1 MYETRTKDLI
11 LRRIREGLAKGA
23 APLPPPPDL
32 TAPVHP
38 PLAAEPTEAFAQSFI
53 AAGGT
58 FVYCE
63 GDEHFFEELY
73 RFKQQ
78 HKLNTLH
85 VWEPGLQEYLTHGEI
100 AFTATPEAFVS
111 DAPAALTTCEALLA
125 RTGSVLVSSGTAS
138 GRRLSAYPEI
148 HLVVAHASQVVDDIR
163 PALEL
168 VQARYGRRLPS
179 MLSLITGPSRT
190 ADIEKTL
197 VLGAHGPRQL
207 VVFLLDDEPHPAP
220 EPGTVEVPSPPT
232 TPALAGPADAPA

>member
-23 APLPPPPDL
+23 ASSPSAPDL
-32 TAPVHP
+32 QAPLHP
-38 PLAAEPTEAFAQSFI
+38 PLIGELAEAFAHNFI

-78 HKLNTLH
+78 HRIQKLH
-85 VWEPGLQEYLTHGEI
+85 VWEPGLQEYLTHGDLS
-100 AFTATPEAFVS
+100 FTNSPEQFVAE
-111 DAPAALTTCEALLA
+111 APAARTTCEALLA
-125 RTGSVLVSSGTAS
+125 RTGSVLLSSGTAS
-138 GRRLSAYPEI
+138 GRRLSIYPEI
-148 HLVVAHASQVVDDIR
+148 HLVVAHASQIVADIR
-163 PALEL
+163 PALHL
-168 VQARYGRRLPS
+168 MQTRYGRRLPS
-179 MLSLITGPSRT
+179 MLSVVTGPSRT

-207 VVFLLDDEPHPAP
+207 VVFLLDDEAPAAADADADTAAASPAP
-220 EPGTVEVPSPPT
+220 Q
-232 TPALAGPADAPA
+232 PAADAAA

>member
-1 MYETRTKDLI
+1 MYETRSKDLI

-23 APLPPPPDL
+23 VPLPPAPDL
-32 TAPVHP
+32 STPVHP
-38 PLAAEPTEAFAQSFI
+38 RLGDDLVEAFAQHFI

-73 RFKQQ
+73 RFKQEK
-78 HKLNTLH
+78 KLTTLH
-85 VWEPGLQEYLTHGEI
+85 VWEPTLQEYLTHGEI
-100 AFTATPEAFVS
+100 TFTATPEHFIA
-111 DAPAALTTCEALLA
+111 DAPASLTTCEALLA
-125 RTGSVLVSSGTAS
+125 RTGSVLVSSATTS

-148 HLVVAHASQVVDDIR
+148 HLVVAHASQVVADIK
-163 PALEL
+163 PALVQ

-207 VVFLLDDEPHPAP
+207 VVFLLDDEGAASAP
-220 EPGTVEVPSPPT
+220 PEAEWRVES
-232 TPALAGPADAPA
+232 TPDLPADAPA

>member
-1 MYETRTKDLI
+1 MYETRSKDLI

-23 APLPPPPDL
+23 VALPPAPDLSAPL
-32 TAPVHP
+32 HP
-38 PLAAEPTEAFAQSFI
+38 PLSADLAEAFAQHFI

-63 GDEHFFEELY
+63 GDEHFFEELF

-78 HKLNTLH
+78 HKLTTLH
-85 VWEPGLQEYLTHGEI
+85 VWEPELQEYLAHGNI
-100 AFTATPEAFVS
+100 TFTPTADHFVQ

-148 HLVVAHASQVVDDIR
+148 HLVVAHASQIVADIR
-163 PALEL
+163 PALDL
-168 VQARYGRRLPS
+168 IQKRYGRRLPS

-207 VVFLLDDEPHPAP
+207 VVFLLEDEHQPPHEAP
-220 EPGTVEVPSPPT
+220 DAAPVSPT
-232 TPALAGPADAPA
+232 THAPA

>member
-1 MYETRTKDLI
+1 MYETRSKDLI
-11 LRRIREGLAKGA
+11 LRRVREALAKGS
-23 APLPPPPDL
+23 APLPPTPDL
-32 TAPVHP
+32 SAPLHP
-38 PLAAEPTEAFAQSFI
+38 PTGDLVEEFARNFI

-63 GDEHFFEELY
+63 GDEQFFEELY

-78 HKLNTLH
+78 AKLATLH
-85 VWEPGLQEYLTHGEI
+85 VWEPGLQEYLAHGHIE
-100 AFTATPEAFVS
+100 FTAGAEKFVA

-148 HLVVAHASQVVDDIR
+148 HLVVATVSQVVADIR
-163 PALEL
+163 PALEQ
-168 VQARYGRRLPS
+168 VQTRYGKRLPS

-207 VVFLLDDEPHPAP
+207 VVFLLEDEHR
-220 EPGTVEVPSPPT
+220 
-232 TPALAGPADAPA
+232 PADTADSPSADASA